1 MDKGVLREKVEVYYG
16 AKKKRERVLQDRV
29 RNTKSLHQLYKTAM
43 SCTADEVTSVT
54 KRPVLLVRVS
64 NNVYYSTISTCQ
76 WSRNQ
81 GGWGTGQPN
90 DPTGVAWPPHFVLYT
105 LIMCVVLYNVVVV
118 HPSQYT
124 LDPPYK
130 IGSYFTA
137 LLPLFYLCSYP
148 RILDSVANYEP

>member
-1 MDKGVLREKVEVYYG
+1 MGQ
-16 AKKKRERVLQDRV
+16 KKKRERVLQDRV

-54 KRPVLLVRVS
+54 KRPVLVRVS

-90 DPTGVAWPPHFVLYT
+90 DPTGMAWPPPTPILRLRVLYT
-105 LIMCVVLYNVVVV
+105 YHGCSLTLLILLLITIECCFGPPLPIHIGPPIQNWFLLHCTSSLVLFV
-118 HPSQYT
+118 
-124 LDPPYK
+124 
-130 IGSYFTA
+130 
-137 LLPLFYLCSYP
+137 
-148 RILDSVANYEP
+148 